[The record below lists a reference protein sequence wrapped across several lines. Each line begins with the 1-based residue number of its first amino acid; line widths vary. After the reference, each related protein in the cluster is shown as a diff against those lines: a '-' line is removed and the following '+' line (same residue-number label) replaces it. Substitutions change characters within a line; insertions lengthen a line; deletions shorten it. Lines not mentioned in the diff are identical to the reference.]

1 MFLDIVNNS
10 KISAGL
16 ALLMLNVG
24 AKYVQGDLGR
34 VHDAILSNEYV
45 KKIIVFCLFFVATR
59 DIAVAFLL
67 SVFYIIVIDGI
78 LHEKRKFCI
87 VPKKYI
93 EKGQVS
99 SQDYKRAQDIIQ
111 KYESEKQPDP
121 PVIDYYN
128 NYIESLKHI
137 KNI

>member
-24 AKYVQGDLGR
+24 AKYVQGDMGR
-34 VHDAILSNEYV
+34 VHDKILSNEYV

-59 DIAVAFLL
+59 DIAIAFLL
-67 SVFYIIVIDGI
+67 TVFYVIIIDGI

-87 VPKKYI
+87 VPKRFI
-93 EKGQVS
+93 DKGQVS
-99 SQDYKRAQDIIQ
+99 EIDYKRAKEIMD
-111 KYESEKQPDP
+111 KYESTKVPEP
-121 PVIDYYN
+121 PAINHYT
-128 NYIESLKHI
+128 NYIESLNHI